1 MLFAVLS
8 YNSLGFHN
16 QAPCHSSPSALRAI
30 EAMKSDSREQ
40 ARLHSSRTQTTGVE
54 KTEERLESE
63 KDCAAFFSYSC
74 HYPFPLFGWFFFF
87 FLQKPVRCMRYQMRL
102 RPAHALSPFSP
113 LPNSRL
119 SATTPS
125 LPQAST
131 AEPMSKRRQFKVAT
145 LRIEASVRP
154 PHPRPPI
161 PLSWE
166 FLPVAPDPVGGFF
179 CFPEAGRLRGPS
191 RPKRRLPAR
200 AGREG
205 KGREEGKGK
214 RAWE

>member
-1 MLFAVLS
+1 
-8 YNSLGFHN
+8 
-16 QAPCHSSPSALRAI
+16 
-30 EAMKSDSREQ
+30 MKSDSREQ

-145 LRIEASVRP
+145 LE
-154 PHPRPPI
+154 
-161 PLSWE
+161 W
-166 FLPVAPDPVGGFF
+166 
-179 CFPEAGRLRGPS
+179 RLRSVPS
-191 RPKRRLPAR
+191 VPDSSVLGISSRCSRSRWGVLFFQKLAGCAALRARSAGVGCQLPAR

-205 KGREEGKGK
+205 RKGRESGRGSDE
-214 RAWE
+214 